1 MKSKAHSKKCMDLGV
16 SVGLI
21 DDQDG
26 EEEFGKN
33 LNLFFAALLDLFYC
47 HPLLP
52 FFSKVFKLMYR
63 KKIQRGKS
71 SKVVRGSKK
80 YCKNLHQKKWWA
92 YAKDMLLLNF
102 SQSVTQF
109 NFISFTDKSEKIE
122 NTRKTAV
129 WLGKK

>member
-52 FFSKVFKLMYR
+52 FFSTVFKLMYR

-71 SKVVRGSKK
+71 SKVVGGSKK
-80 YCKNLHQKKWWA
+80 YCKNLHQKK
-92 YAKDMLLLNF
+92 
-102 SQSVTQF
+102 
-109 NFISFTDKSEKIE
+109 
-122 NTRKTAV
+122 
-129 WLGKK
+129 

>member
-1 MKSKAHSKKCMDLGV
+1 MDLGV

-52 FFSKVFKLMYR
+52 FFPKF
-63 KKIQRGKS
+63 
-71 SKVVRGSKK
+71 
-80 YCKNLHQKKWWA
+80 
-92 YAKDMLLLNF
+92 LN
-102 SQSVTQF
+102 
-109 NFISFTDKSEKIE
+109 
-122 NTRKTAV
+122 
-129 WLGKK
+129 